1 MGIFGGR
8 KAQWTPP
15 TTSKALHSLESD
27 GARNGVGGA
36 TQSIT
41 LMANKLIGI
50 DATPSLAIV
59 FITQCVMPINIV
71 SYCFVSAGIV
81 FR

>member
-1 MGIFGGR
+1 MGGR

-15 TTSKALHSLESD
+15 TTRTALRSLESD
-27 GARNGVGGA
+27 RDEKGVGA

-41 LMANKLIGI
+41 LMANNLIGI
-50 DATPSLAIV
+50 GATPSWGIV

-81 FR
+81 F